1 MSSCIV
7 SMLVKYTSALRG
19 RKEPNFCADSR
30 ALGCVR
36 ILDLTVTL
44 RINMKIALI
53 KWLVMGA

>member
-1 MSSCIV
+1 
-7 SMLVKYTSALRG
+7 MLVKYTSALRG

-36 ILDLTVTL
+36 ILDLSSDAED
-44 RINMKIALI
+44 KHEDLI